1 MAEKMTLDQ
10 LAGVPMG
17 GTINAESVE
26 SVNIA
31 EFQDNTPAPDTP
43 ATNEFLKEAYDSID
57 DGIIR
62 YTNEIKEEVLEMKE
76 KAEEAGVDEDAS
88 IDEISEISSN
98 KKEEPVNTKDEDLE
112 DEEEEKEIMMKDDDE
127 VDVSSS
133 SVIVDDDDF
142 ADLDDEDEPD
152 DNGIDA
158 ETLYNEY
165 KESIRNNINVI
176 NSEDMIDLTK
186 FKKGKEISSVRALD
200 ATNRTVSVIADHV
213 LYTTGK
219 PITMESLDS
228 DEIVQFNPR
237 IIQNMFNRA
246 SRNIKNG
253 ADSDTEEIIATVNSF
268 RQYGALFRCI
278 YKHVVDDNKPDYN
291 TWLKSINWADIE
303 DLIFAAFKAT
313 YGVISNKITLNCEND
328 KCGHIF
334 IQEADVKDMI
344 EFKNDECR
352 ERYNTI
358 MSLPTGQV
366 LPSNPIV
373 KQVSRDY
380 VFTFKA
386 PTLYTMVVEAT
397 GVNINILKK
406 YNSLFSIYQYVDKI
420 EFIDREAGEL
430 REVKFN
436 KFADINK
443 TVKSKLK
450 VISDILKTM
459 TIDQRQAILAA
470 TSELD
475 RDSEDM
481 HYVMPQT
488 ECEKCHTVIEKAGVS
503 AADLLFTRFQL
514 IAHLS

>member
-43 ATNEFLKEAYDSID
+43 ATNECLKEAYDSID

-165 KESIRNNINVI
+165 KESIITNINVI

-186 FKKGKEISSVRALD
+186 LAKGKEISSVRALD
-200 ATNRTVSVIADHV
+200 SNNRTVSVIADHV
-213 LYTTGK
+213 L
-219 PITMESLDS
+219 
-228 DEIVQFNPR
+228 
-237 IIQNMFNRA
+237 
-246 SRNIKNG
+246 
-253 ADSDTEEIIATVNSF
+253 
-268 RQYGALFRCI
+268 
-278 YKHVVDDNKPDYN
+278 
-291 TWLKSINWADIE
+291 
-303 DLIFAAFKAT
+303 
-313 YGVISNKITLNCEND
+313 
-328 KCGHIF
+328 
-334 IQEADVKDMI
+334 
-344 EFKNDECR
+344 
-352 ERYNTI
+352 
-358 MSLPTGQV
+358 
-366 LPSNPIV
+366 
-373 KQVSRDY
+373 
-380 VFTFKA
+380 
-386 PTLYTMVVEAT
+386 
-397 GVNINILKK
+397 
-406 YNSLFSIYQYVDKI
+406 
-420 EFIDREAGEL
+420 
-430 REVKFN
+430 
-436 KFADINK
+436 
-443 TVKSKLK
+443 
-450 VISDILKTM
+450 
-459 TIDQRQAILAA
+459 
-470 TSELD
+470 
-475 RDSEDM
+475 
-481 HYVMPQT
+481 
-488 ECEKCHTVIEKAGVS
+488 
-503 AADLLFTRFQL
+503 
-514 IAHLS
+514 